1 MKALQIRKKVGN
13 GERKLHNE
21 LIMDVQKSCKLIII
35 TSMKALQ
42 TKKWEWRKKAP

>member
-21 LIMDVQKSCKLIII
+21 LIMEMYKNHVNSL
-35 TSMKALQ
+35 LL
-42 TKKWEWRKKAP
+42 PP